1 METLIIMMKVGKSM
15 SIRISS
21 REAKLAEGNVTTIEF
36 NLLIAG
42 ATFKKIIEQVTD
54 VSEDHL
60 NEKIHSLET
69 ENCKEKKVLAV
80 NRRRIVRKEDS
91 SRNKKFERIH
101 ILHSNAPILG
111 FGYRP
116 FVKIFQPHES
126 CYWQIMIY
134 IFIFFF
140 IAV

>member
-1 METLIIMMKVGKSM
+1 MMKVGKSM

-54 VSEDHL
+54 VCEDHV

-80 NRRRIVRKEDS
+80 NRRRIVRRTAQEIKSLKEFTS
-91 SRNKKFERIH
+91 STAIH
-101 ILHSNAPILG
+101 LFLG
-111 FGYRP
+111 LGTGPLLRYFNPMSHVIG
-116 FVKIFQPHES
+116 KL
-126 CYWQIMIY
+126 
-134 IFIFFF
+134 
-140 IAV
+140 